1 MGLCSDCE
9 KYDPLTNK
17 CTDTPFRTAKEITEC
32 DKYKKQP
39 TFCDDKETLCDKCKF
54 KKPGF
59 PTCTEDPTIVPS
71 DRCLGFEPLKDK
83 SANDPVNSPGH
94 YVGKIECI
102 DYLRDKLTP
111 AEFTGFC
118 MGNVLKY
125 CSRWRKKDG
134 VQDLHKAMVYLKWA
148 IENEEKK
155 P

>member
-1 MGLCSDCE
+1 M
-9 KYDPLTNK
+9 N
-17 CTDTPFRTAKEITEC
+17 FM
-32 DKYKKQP
+32 
-39 TFCDDKETLCDKCKF
+39 CDDKNCVHCKEGQEVFYCDLGHTDTACA
-54 KKPGF
+54 PD
-59 PTCTEDPTIVPS
+59 TCGDYVDFT
-71 DRCLGFEPLKDK
+71 KH
-83 SANDPVNSPGH
+83 DPVNSPGH

-148 IENEEKK
+148 IENEEKRI
-155 P
+155 